1 MIVGKTEKGFE
12 FEVNENIG
20 NDFRIVMAVR
30 KLKSDD
36 RIAKVEGTYDYVEA
50 ILGKGGIDKMV
61 NFATKQVGYPDSDF
75 IVSQAEEILS
85 IVNEKNSEVK
95 K

>member
-36 RIAKVEGTYDYVEA
+36 KIAKVEGTYDYVEA
-50 ILGKGGIDKMV
+50 ILGKSGIDKMIK
-61 NFATKQVGYPDSDF
+61 FATKQVGYPDSDF
-75 IVSQAEEILS
+75 IIAQAEEILA
-85 IVNEKNSEVK
+85 IANEGNPEIK